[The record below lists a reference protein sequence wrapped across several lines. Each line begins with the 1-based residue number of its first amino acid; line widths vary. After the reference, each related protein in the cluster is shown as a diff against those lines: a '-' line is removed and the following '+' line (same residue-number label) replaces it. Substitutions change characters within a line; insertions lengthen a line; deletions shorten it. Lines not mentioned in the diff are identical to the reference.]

1 MISDLLFRLRA
12 IFRRRSVEKELDD
25 ELRFHFEHEVE
36 KLMRSGLSRE
46 EASRRAR
53 LALGGLDQVK
63 EECRD
68 ARGVSVLEAAMQ
80 DLRYGM
86 RGLRR
91 NPGLAILATLTLSLR
106 MTMLQGMRPALLG
119 IGLGAAGAWWLSRYL
134 ATLLFDIKPVDFLTY
149 AAMAALLLATAL
161 AACYLPG
168 RRVMRIDPAVALRI
182 E

>member
-1 MISDLLFRLRA
+1 MMISDLLFRLRA

-106 MTMLQGMRPALLG
+106 MT
-119 IGLGAAGAWWLSRYL
+119 
-134 ATLLFDIKPVDFLTY
+134 LLFDIKPVDFLTY